1 MNKSQSYP
9 ELLVI
14 GGGFAGI
21 ALIKALRNAPYNI
34 TLIDKHNYHTFQP
47 LLYQVASGGLGAD
60 AIGYPFRL
68 IFRNQKNFNF
78 RMAEVLRIVPEAKCV
93 ETSVGDF
100 KYDYLVIASGSTTN
114 FFGMKEVEKWS
125 MPMKTIPEALDLRSD
140 ILQEFEYAHYTNDPV
155 ERARHMTFLVVG
167 GGPTGVETAG
177 ALAEFQKFVL
187 PHDYP
192 ELDKDL
198 MKVYL
203 VEAGPRL
210 LAGMSEKSS
219 AKAKQYLE
227 QFGVK
232 VLLNTAV
239 TNYDGQEATL
249 NNSKTIPT
257 STVIW
262 AAGVKGQIIY
272 GIPKESLVGNRIKVD
287 AFNHVEGFDDIF
299 ALGDVAAMISEDT
312 PRGHP
317 MVAPVAVQQA
327 KHLAKNLKRLSKSKN
342 ILPFLYKDNGSMATV
357 GRNKA
362 VVDLPWTSFGGFFAW
377 LVWMFLHLM
386 LLVGFRNRVVTFID
400 WTWNYFSYERA
411 LRLIVR
417 TFDAEEVARA
427 RTATAKSN
435 IL

>member
-78 RMAEVLRIVPEAKCV
+78 RMAEVQKILPETKCV
-93 ETSVGDF
+93 ETTVGTF

-114 FFGMKEVEKWS
+114 YFGMKEVERWS

-140 ILQEFEYAHYTNDPV
+140 ILQEFEFAHYTQDPV

-177 ALAEFQKFVL
+177 ALAEFKKFVL

-198 MKVYL
+198 MQVYL

-219 AKAKQYLE
+219 SKAKKYLE
-227 QFGVK
+227 KFGVK

-239 TNYDGQEATL
+239 TEYNGQEAAL
-249 NNSKTIPT
+249 SNGENILT
-257 STVIW
+257 STVVW
-262 AAGVKGQIIY
+262 SAGVKGQIVD
-272 GIPKESLVGNRIKVD
+272 GLPKESLVGNRIKVD
-287 AFNHVEGFDDIF
+287 SYSRVEGFDHIF
-299 ALGDVAAMISEDT
+299 ALGDVAAMVSEDY

-327 KHLAKNLKRLSKSKN
+327 QHLAKNLKKYSKSQPMQ
-342 ILPFLYKDNGSMATV
+342 PFRYKDKGSMATV

-362 VVDLPWTSFGGFFAW
+362 VVDLPWASFGGFFAW

-386 LLVGFRNRVVTFID
+386 LLVGFRNRLVTFID

-417 TFDAEEVARA
+417 TFDAEEVAKERA
-427 RTATAKSN
+427 LKV
-435 IL
+435 

>member
-1 MNKSQSYP
+1 MTATKKKI
-9 ELLVI
+9 LIL

-21 ALIKALRNAPYNI
+21 AIAKALRNIDYNV
-34 TLIDKHNYHTFQP
+34 TLLDRNNYHTFQP

-68 IFRNQKNFNF
+68 IFRNQKNFSF
-78 RMAEVLRIVPEAKCV
+78 RMADVKAIVPDENYV
-93 ETSVGDF
+93 ETNIGNF
-100 KYDYLVIASGSTTN
+100 PYDHLIIATGSTTN
-114 FFGMKEVEKWS
+114 YFGMKEVEKWS

-140 ILQEFEYAHYTNDPV
+140 ILQEFEFAHYTKDAK

-177 ALAEFQKFVL
+177 ALAEFKNFVL

-192 ELDKDL
+192 ELDKEL

-203 VEAGPRL
+203 AEAGPRL
-210 LAGMSEKSS
+210 LAGMTEKSS
-219 AKAKQYLE
+219 EKARVYLE

-239 TNYDGQEATL
+239 TNYDGHTAIL
-249 NNSKTIPT
+249 NSGEEIPT

-262 AAGVKGQIIY
+262 SAGVKGQLVN
-272 GIPKESLVGNRIKVD
+272 GLPKESLSGSRYKVD
-287 AFNHVEGFDDIF
+287 LFNRVDGYDNIY
-299 ALGDVAAMISEDT
+299 AIGDVAAMSSDDY

-327 KHLAKNLKRLSKSKN
+327 THLAANLKRQSKGQAMK
-342 ILPFLYKDNGSMATV
+342 IFRYRDKGSMATV

-362 VVDLPWTSFGGFFAW
+362 VVDLSFASFGGFFAW
-377 LVWMFLHLM
+377 LIWMFLHLM

-400 WTWNYFSYERA
+400 WSWNYFSYERA
-411 LRLIVR
+411 LRLIIR
-417 TFDAEEVARA
+417 TFDAEEMAEKRSVG
-427 RTATAKSN
+427 
-435 IL
+435 

>member
-1 MNKSQSYP
+1 MNNTEKLP

-21 ALIKALRNAPYNI
+21 ALIKALRNAPFNI
-34 TLIDKHNYHTFQP
+34 TLLDKHNYHTFQP

-68 IFRNQKNFNF
+68 IFRNQKNFSF
-78 RMAEVLRIVPEAKCV
+78 RLAEVQKLLPEKNCV
-93 ETSVGDF
+93 ETNVGIF
-100 KYDYLVIASGSTTN
+100 SYDYLVVASGSTTN
-114 FFGMKEVEKWS
+114 YFGMQDVEQWS

-140 ILQEFEYAHYTNDPV
+140 ILQEFEFAHYTNDPV

-177 ALAEFQKFVL
+177 ALAEFKKFVL

-203 VEAGPRL
+203 AEAGPRL

-219 AKAKQYLE
+219 EKAKQYLE
-227 QFGVK
+227 KFGVK

-239 TNYDGQEATL
+239 KGYNGKEALL
-249 NNSKTIPT
+249 NSGESIPT
-257 STVIW
+257 STVVW
-262 AAGVKGQIIY
+262 SAGVKGKLID
-272 GIPKESLVGNRIKVD
+272 GLTSESLAGNRYKVD
-287 AFNHVEGFDDIF
+287 RQNRIFPFENIF
-299 ALGDVAAMISEDT
+299 AIGDVAAMISDEY
-312 PRGHP
+312 PHGHP

-327 KHLAKNLKRLSKSKN
+327 THLAKNLKLLIQGKEMK
-342 ILPFLYKDNGSMATV
+342 PFRYRDKGSMATV

-362 VVDLPWTSFGGFFAW
+362 VVDLPFASFGGFFAW

-386 LLVGFRNRVVTFID
+386 LLVGFRNRLVTFID

-417 TFDAEEVARA
+417 TFNAEEMAEKRSAV
-427 RTATAKSN
+427 
-435 IL
+435 